1 VSFTVSLASLGTD
14 LNKYFMRGD
23 ASKKQKYQ
31 TLRSHENT
39 DLIKKQT
46 NKWHV
51 NKQNCFIVKQS
62 P

>member
-1 VSFTVSLASLGTD
+1 MVSFTVSLASLGTD

-31 TLRSHENT
+31 PLRSHEST

-46 NKWHV
+46 NSMQI
-51 NKQNCFIVKQS
+51 NKIVS
-62 P
+62 